1 MTANTQDITDF
12 KNSNALISH
21 NIERPM
27 LVDEVSDTEFY
38 IGYSQNTP
46 IKNTNNWRIK
56 RIWQVSSV
64 WNFGFPEGNQNFEF
78 NWDLRDTYTYSA

>member
-1 MTANTQDITDF
+1 MAHPSSDITDF
-12 KNSNALISH
+12 KNDNMFSH

-46 IKNTNNWRIK
+46 IKDTNNWRIK
-56 RIWQVSSV
+56 RIWQVGSV
-64 WNFGFPEGNQNFEF
+64 WNFGFPDGNQNFVF